1 MTGDPNSFWTK
12 LKRPRVFLPTLL
24 GLIVLG
30 GTASYLILLN
40 PNSIFVRWAQAAL
53 PSQVT
58 MITIGPYPEAKDFEL
73 LKKEKIKYI
82 VSTLDPRLPYEKV
95 LIDREEALVDKY
107 GMTLKIFPMA
117 SIFDQKV
124 FSDYLENQKKA
135 VDFLKNIDAPA
146 YVHCYLGKHRTLRVR
161 EAAIKA
167 GVPRRYFQAGGSSQE
182 YWELVNRITAART
195 EFHKN
200 NSTRVL
206 EILNPITTKDVDVTY
221 MRGWSHYRLGMI
233 DDAMKDFQEGLALD
247 PNNPRNLEGLG
258 YCFLRSDQPVM
269 AQRQFNAVLE
279 QLPNEQGSLVGLG
292 LSYLNLGNK
301 SDAARTFRKVL
312 QLNPENEEVKG
323 YLKQAEAP

>member
-1 MTGDPNSFWTK
+1 MVEAKSSFWTR
-12 LKRPRVFLPTLL
+12 LKRPRVLLPTLL

-30 GTASYLILLN
+30 GIASYLILLN

-82 VSTLDPRLPYEKV
+82 VSTLDPRLPYEKA
-95 LIDREEALVDKY
+95 LIDREQAVADKY

-117 SIFDQKV
+117 SVFDQKV
-124 FSDYLENQKKA
+124 FSDYLEQQQKA
-135 VDFLKNIDAPA
+135 VEFLKTIDAPA
-146 YVHCYLGKHRTLRVR
+146 YVHCYLGKHRTLHVR

-167 GVPRRYFQAGGSSQE
+167 GVPRRYFQAGGSSQD
-182 YWELVNRITAART
+182 YWELVNRLTAART
-195 EFHKN
+195 EFDRN
-200 NSTRVL
+200 NFAKVL

-221 MRGWSHYRLGMI
+221 MRGWSHYRLGMM
-233 DDAMKDFQEGLALD
+233 DEAMKDFREGLEFD
-247 PNNPRNLEGLG
+247 PSDPRNLDGLG
-258 YCFLRSDQPVM
+258 YCFLRNGQPVM

-279 QLPNEQGSLVGLG
+279 QLPEEQGSLVGLG

-301 SDAARTFRKVL
+301 PAAAETFRKVL
-312 QLNPENEEVKG
+312 RLNPGNEEVKG
-323 YLKQAEAP
+323 YLKQAEAR